1 MAGHSKWANTKHR
14 KARVDAQRGKLFTKL
29 VREVTV
35 SARLG
40 GGDPDAN
47 PRLRSAML
55 EARRNSVPFDNI
67 DRAIKKA
74 TGDLDGPPVEEV
86 FYEGYA
92 PGGVAVLV
100 EAFTDNRNRTT
111 GEVRHV
117 FTRFGGNLGEVGCVG
132 WMFDRRGY
140 FSIEPSSMDEEK
152 FMEFAVDL
160 DAEDFTIDEESFELY
175 TDIGNYNRALVALEE
190 QEIQPNT
197 AQITMVPQNSVEVDE
212 KGLPTL
218 IRLLEGLEDLDDV
231 QNVYSNFEADP
242 EVLAR
247 VSEEL

>member
-29 VREVTV
+29 IREVNV
-35 SARLG
+35 STRLG

-47 PRLRSAML
+47 PRLRSAIQ
-55 EARRNSVPFDNI
+55 EARSSNVPADNI

-74 TGDLDGPPVEEV
+74 TGELDGPPVEEIM
-86 FYEGYA
+86 YEGYG

-100 EAFTDNRNRTT
+100 EAFTDNRNRTS

-117 FTRFGGNLGEVGCVG
+117 FSRFGGNLGETGCVG

-140 FSIEPSSMDEEK
+140 FNIEPANMDEEK
-152 FMEFAVDL
+152 FMEFAIEN
-160 DAEDFTIDEESFELY
+160 DAQDFSVEEDGFELY
-175 TDIGNYNRALVALEE
+175 TDIENYNRTLAALEV
-190 QEIQPNT
+190 QDIQPN
-197 AQITMVPQNSVEVDE
+197 AARLTMVPQNSVEVDE
-212 KGLPTL
+212 ERLPTV

-231 QNVYSNFEADP
+231 QNVWANFDADP

-247 VSEEL
+247 VSEQL

>member
-29 VREVTV
+29 IREITV

-40 GGDPDAN
+40 GGDPNAN
-47 PRLRSAML
+47 PRLRSAL
-55 EARRNSVPFDNI
+55 AEARNNNVPADNI
-67 DRAIKKA
+67 DRAIKKG
-74 TGDLDGPPVEEV
+74 TGELEGPVVEEV
-86 FYEGYA
+86 VYEGYA

-117 FTRFGGNLGEVGCVG
+117 FSRFGGNLGEAGCVG

-140 FSIEPSSMDEEK
+140 FSIEPDTMGEEE
-152 FMEFAVDL
+152 FMEFAVEL
-160 DAEDFTIDEESFELY
+160 DAEDFSIEDESFELY
-175 TDIGNYNRALVALEE
+175 TDIENYNKALAALEA
-190 QEIQPNT
+190 QEIKPAT
-197 AQITMVPQNSVEVDE
+197 AQLMMVPQSSVEVAE
-212 KGLPTL
+212 SGLGTL

-231 QNVYSNFEADP
+231 QNVWANFDADP
-242 EVLAR
+242 EALAR